1 MVNSRKTRI
10 WNCSYLCT
18 AFVGQFDF
26 GETDGFFG
34 PMATV
39 IWRVRMS
46 INRIL
51 RSRFGFS
58 TCNEKFVKILVY
70 VFESLLPV
78 CPFHEIQILLVKMFR
93 VKSKQTFQIHRKFW
107 HSRILTWKSSVWQI
121 WRFIYLPAI
130 HSPLIYLWRLCS
142 IWRNSKWI
150 V

>member
-78 CPFHEIQILLVKMFR
+78 CPFHPRDWDFSRENVSSQIKTNISISQ
-93 VKSKQTFQIHRKFW
+93 K
-107 HSRILTWKSSVWQI
+107 ILTFTNFNVKVVSLTNLT
-121 WRFIYLPAI
+121 FYLPAI